1 MIYAFVHLLFFI
13 VPKFRLVVGF
23 YYPMHL
29 NSGELTARRRPCE
42 KKKAE
47 WQL

>member
-1 MIYAFVHLLFFI
+1 MFALHPYELCTSVHLLWFI

-29 NSGELTARRRPCE
+29 NSGELTGAHST
-42 KKKAE
+42 
-47 WQL
+47 